1 MNKTEQP
8 LVSICVTFFNAGKLI
23 RRILDSSLN
32 QTYQNIEII
41 IVDDASVD
49 DSEKIISEYIVRD
62 KRVKY
67 FRNTKRIFIIESLLK
82 ALELAK
88 GEFVIWPG
96 ADDWL
101 SRDFIAN
108 GVRNFLKHPDAA
120 GIVPKLISL
129 RGVDRDKFEFF
140 NEVEFPSK
148 IYPAKWFL
156 RKMHKGGR
164 FINPTLYSL
173 VRKEDMVSALKYFL
187 KNYCDDPS
195 LPEEFRKFASRA
207 YGIDFMYFTEIL
219 SRYNNFVSDNSL
231 VFIKLEHSENM
242 TFGFEKRKSM
252 AEFIKAGY
260 YDFLYC
266 RRICADKF
274 PSHVRRIKVYLGSE
288 TLSTAFIYFL
298 RSGFRPSFLDVRES
312 KKIIFEY
319 FSYFSFSEVII
330 TILLTPLRK
339 IYRSISFIIR
349 ALVRRVFITE
359 KNQSFILT
367 KEYFLDKNGNFTI

>member
-23 RRILDSSLN
+23 CRILDSSLN
-32 QTYQNIEII
+32 QTYRNIEVV
-41 IVDDASVD
+41 IVDDVSTD
-49 DSEKIISEYIVRD
+49 DGEKIISEYVARD
-62 KRVKY
+62 KRVRY
-67 FRNTKRIFIIESLLK
+67 FRNTERIFIIKSLIK
-82 ALELAK
+82 ILELARGK
-88 GEFVIWPG
+88 FVIWPG

-108 GVRNFLKHPDAA
+108 GVRNFLKYPDAA

-129 RGVDRDKFEFF
+129 RGVDHDKFEFF
-140 NEVEFPSK
+140 NEVGFPSK

-164 FINPTLYSL
+164 FVNPTLYSL
-173 VRKEDMVSALKYFL
+173 VRKEDMVSALNYFL
-187 KNYCDDPS
+187 KNYCNDRS

-207 YGIDFMYFTEIL
+207 YGIDYMFFSEIL

-242 TFGFEKRKSM
+242 TFGLEKRKSM

-266 RRICADKF
+266 RRVCADKF
-274 PSHVRRIKVYLGSE
+274 PSYVWRIKGYLGSE
-288 TLSTAFIYFL
+288 MLSTAFIYFL
-298 RSGFRPSFLDVRES
+298 RSGFRPSFLNISES
-312 KKIIFEY
+312 KKIISEY
-319 FSYFSFSEVII
+319 FNYFSFFEVII
-330 TILLTPLRK
+330 TILLTPPRI
-339 IYRSISFIIR
+339 IYRSTRFMVR
-349 ALVRRVFITE
+349 ALVRVGSLLE
-359 KNQSFILT
+359 KRPSYIFA